1 MTRFFLPIY
10 RNACLGLISFAFL
23 TSAAAAQNVTVIGPI
38 TPGNLAQFNSTT
50 IIKDSGVA
58 GGGLP
63 NSVKNFGA
71 LGNSNGTT
79 GNGHDDTA
87 AISAAL
93 DSGDAYVPCGIYRIT
108 STITKT
114 GVTTQYR
121 LHGEGFCSQI
131 YLDTGTTQPAFNFAP
146 ASACGP
152 CLRVENLNFIPPTT
166 VGNSTAAVSL
176 TNETQAVFA
185 SNYISGY
192 QIGFSLT
199 TSFAPLIIQNRATG
213 LAGAL
218 LFIAGGGGD
227 KTLNNARIWNNT
239 VQSSGITAT
248 SAVLALACNGANSVS
263 VIGNDLEGDY
273 IGVQFASC
281 TSVDFSDNYVENS
294 TITNLFFSGTN
305 VGFTVRNNW
314 FGTSPT
320 TAISNVS
327 KMLFGANTI
336 FGWAITWASTAT
348 GVILEPTNDLL
359 SGGSIGAL
367 TTPTLSACGTGSP
380 SMVGT
385 RLAGQVTE
393 GTTATG
399 CTVTFELPFD
409 TVAPACTVSPITV
422 SGLAISSLTS
432 TNFQVT
438 NTSGSGGIFSYLC
451 EAFR

>member
-1 MTRFFLPIY
+1 MKRIALALSFLI
-10 RNACLGLISFAFL
+10 AVI
-23 TSAAAAQNVTVIGPI
+23 AAASAQNVTVIGPI
-38 TPGNLAQFNSTT
+38 TPGDLPQFSSTT
-50 IIKDSGVA
+50 VIKDSGVA
-58 GGGLP
+58 GGAALLP

-114 GVTTQYR
+114 GTTTQYR
-121 LHGEGFCSQI
+121 IHGEGFCSKI
-131 YLDTGTTQPAFNFAP
+131 YLDTGTTQPAFNFSP

-152 CLRVENLNFIPPTT
+152 CVRVERLNFITPTT
-166 VGNSTAAVSL
+166 VGVSTSAVSL
-176 TNETQAVFA
+176 TNETQAVF
-185 SNYISGY
+185 SNNYISSY
-192 QIGFSLT
+192 QIGVSLT
-199 TSFAPLIIQNRATG
+199 ASFAPFLVQNQAQSLTG
-213 LAGAL
+213 SLLFVAGA
-218 LFIAGGGGD
+218 D
-227 KTLNNARIWNNT
+227 KSLNNAKIWGNT

-248 SAVLALACNGANSVS
+248 SAVLPLACNGANNISVL
-263 VIGNDLEGDY
+263 GNDLEGNY
-273 IGVQFASC
+273 IGAQFASC

-294 TITNLFFSGTN
+294 TATNLFFSGTN

-314 FGTSPT
+314 FGTSPA
-320 TAISNVS
+320 TAIANVS

-367 TTPTLSACGTGSP
+367 TTPALSACGTGSP

-399 CTVTFELPFD
+399 CTLTFELPFD
-409 TVAPACTVSPITV
+409 VKPSCVVAPSSVAA
-422 SGLAISSLTS
+422 LAISNLSASLLT
-432 TNFQVT
+432 VT
-438 NTSGSGGIFSYLC
+438 NTSGTGGIFTYVC
-451 EAFR
+451 QAY